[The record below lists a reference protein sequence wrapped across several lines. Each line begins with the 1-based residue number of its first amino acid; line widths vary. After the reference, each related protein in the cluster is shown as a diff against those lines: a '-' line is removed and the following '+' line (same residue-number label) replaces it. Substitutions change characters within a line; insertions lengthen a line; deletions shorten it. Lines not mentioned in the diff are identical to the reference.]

1 MNDAEPEPRP
11 PIDKDYMSESVARKK
26 KRVTDTTTLRDMVD
40 IQRQYLERDLRM
52 EDVMN
57 TFMADASSLVR
68 SMSSYFE
75 TEREYLIRKEKREE
89 ERIELKWREVEEEEE
104 ELELKKKELGLP
116 ESEKKVQPNCED
128 TLAIVPMPSD
138 SPNGSMVEV

>member
-1 MNDAEPEPRP
+1 
-11 PIDKDYMSESVARKK
+11 MSESLARKK

-52 EDVMN
+52 EEVMN

-75 TEREYLIRKEKREE
+75 TEREYLNRKEKREE
-89 ERIELKWREVEEEEE
+89 ERIELKRREIEEEEE

>member
-1 MNDAEPEPRP
+1 
-11 PIDKDYMSESVARKK
+11 
-26 KRVTDTTTLRDMVD
+26 MVD

-57 TFMADASSLVR
+57 TFMTDASSLVR

-89 ERIELKWREVEEEEE
+89 RIELKRREVEEEEE

-116 ESEKKVQPNCED
+116 ESEKKIQPNCED

>member
-1 MNDAEPEPRP
+1 
-11 PIDKDYMSESVARKK
+11 MSESVARKK

-57 TFMADASSLVR
+57 TFMTDASSLVR

-75 TEREYLIRKEKREE
+75 TEREYLNRKEKREE
-89 ERIELKWREVEEEEE
+89 ERIELKRREVEEEEE

>member
-1 MNDAEPEPRP
+1 
-11 PIDKDYMSESVARKK
+11 MSESVARKK

-89 ERIELKWREVEEEEE
+89 ERIELKRREVEEEEE